1 MVTKCCYIPLKLK
14 VSRFAADFFVQ
25 LLLNLAPKRRK
36 DKFYAMRLLKCV
48 STCLN
53 LLKVELLRKERT
65 NERKKAHFRIKHRI
79 HCLHARSLL
88 GSKAEEKESLLLLAA
103 SKQEQGQSVVAP
115 TLPEKYTIMVFFSRC
130 LRLRSRRTPPSRHF
144 VVGLLGSQ
152 AGEVRGDGQRRI
164 ALLSL
169 VAAAACSLENQRR
182 LDGD

>member
-1 MVTKCCYIPLKLK
+1 MTLNSVPKVAVAALKMK
-14 VSRFAADFFVQ
+14 
-25 LLLNLAPKRRK
+25 K
-36 DKFYAMRLLKCV
+36 
-48 STCLN
+48 
-53 LLKVELLRKERT
+53 
-65 NERKKAHFRIKHRI
+65 RKKARFRIKHRI
-79 HCLHARSLL
+79 HCLHARCSLL
-88 GSKAEEKESLLLLAA
+88 GLKLKAEEKESLLLLRAA